1 MKLQYNRAVGP
12 LGSVDV
18 PSDQTLTLR
27 YGYNGWKGATAV
39 QMQRDTKA
47 QVCFYGGGGVFL
59 LTRGCP
65 QCGQCHA
72 LLTQPLLTS
81 VESATHFFPPLSPLS
96 LTAVWPRL

>member
-39 QMQRDTKA
+39 QMQRDPKA
-47 QVCFYGGGGVFL
+47 QVCVCGCVCVVGGGRLEMLGL
-59 LTRGCP
+59 GCRPGLTRKK
-65 QCGQCHA
+65 
-72 LLTQPLLTS
+72 S
-81 VESATHFFPPLSPLS
+81 
-96 LTAVWPRL
+96 